1 MWSLLI
7 FRRLGLPMLQ
17 FFFPA
22 SLFWESAPK
31 QTKYV
36 ALRREGKKDKLGGA
50 IRNEEEEFI
59 VVIMASELS
68 LFFLVWEISVR
79 FYTKFPPPPLSRMCM
94 GILGAFLCN
103 RYLWPRAFISSFFP
117 PKSAFRCCVFGYTW
131 RMPEEEP
138 KYPRFPYFKVQKQE
152 QDISPPPKKKVRL
165 PVFSSSSIFFL
176 KFITVKGIQK
186 QTFSDKYG
194 FAFQV

>member
-79 FYTKFPPPPLSRMCM
+79 FYTKFPPHPLSRMCM
-94 GILGAFLCN
+94 GISGVFYAIVIYDLERLFPLFSPRNPPFAAAFSDTHDECQRRSRNIPASHISKCRNKN
-103 RYLWPRAFISSFFP
+103 RTFP
-117 PKSAFRCCVFGYTW
+117 
-131 RMPEEEP
+131 
-138 KYPRFPYFKVQKQE
+138 
-152 QDISPPPKKKVRL
+152 PPPKKRYVCQ
-165 PVFSSSSIFFL
+165 FSHHRRFF
-176 KFITVKGIQK
+176 FWN
-186 QTFSDKYG
+186 S
-194 FAFQV
+194 